1 MPRFR
6 SVSLILLIG
15 LPLVTGIGYWLL
27 ERRHY
32 ETTDDAYLQ
41 SNIVLISPRV
51 QGYVTQ
57 IAINDNQAVKQNDLL
72 LTIDD
77 RDYQV
82 KVLQAKASV
91 NEETAHIERLRAMK
105 TSQHAHIETAGANI
119 VAVQAR
125 REQIQKDLQR
135 FNNLID
141 RGSAAKQLLDKAQ
154 SESKQAAAELRGSQ
168 ASANAEHS
176 QLAALDIEITET
188 EARLQ
193 NAQALLTLA
202 KIDLEH
208 TQVKAPIDGIIGNRG
223 VQLGQLVRP
232 GVALASLVQNSKIWV
247 EANFK
252 ETQLQHMRLG
262 QPVTIK
268 VDAYPDLELTGKV
281 DSFSPASGSEF
292 SILPEENAT
301 GNFTKIV
308 RRVPLKIVF
317 DSSENIRLLRPGL
330 SAEAKVKVKVH

>member
-6 SVSLILLIG
+6 SVLLILLIAI
-15 LPLVTGIGYWLL
+15 PLIAGTGYWLL
-27 ERRHY
+27 DRQHY

-57 IAINDNQAVKQNDLL
+57 IAVNDNQAVKQNDVLV
-72 LTIDD
+72 TIDD
-77 RDYQV
+77 RDYQARV
-82 KVLQAKASV
+82 IQAEANISAEV
-91 NEETAHIERLRAMK
+91 AHIERLRAMK

-135 FNNLID
+135 VNNLID
-141 RGSAAKQLLDKAQ
+141 RGSAARQSLDKVQ

-168 ASANAEHS
+168 ASASAEHN
-176 QLAALDIEITET
+176 QLATLDIEITET
-188 EARLQ
+188 EARLE
-193 NAQALLTLA
+193 NAQAQLTLA

-208 TQVKAPIDGIIGNRG
+208 TQVKAPVDGIIGNRG

-262 QPVTIK
+262 QLVTVK

-308 RRVPLKIVF
+308 RRVPVKIVF
-317 DSSENIRLLRPGL
+317 DSPENIELLRPGL
-330 SAEAKVKVKVH
+330 SAEAKVKVH

>member
-1 MPRFR
+1 MSRFR
-6 SVSLILLIG
+6 SVLLILLIVI
-15 LPLVTGIGYWLL
+15 PLVAGTGYWLL
-27 ERRHY
+27 DRQQY
-32 ETTDDAYLQ
+32 ETTDDAYLH

-57 IAINDNQAVKQNDLL
+57 IAVNDNQAVKQDDVMV
-72 LTIDD
+72 TIDD
-77 RDYQV
+77 RDYQA
-82 KVLQAKASV
+82 KVSQAAADVSA
-91 NEETAHIERLRAMK
+91 EIAHIERLQAMK
-105 TSQHAHIETAGANI
+105 TSQRAHIETAGANI
-119 VAVQAR
+119 AAVQAR

-141 RGSAAKQLLDKAQ
+141 RGSAARQSLDKVQ

-168 ASANAEHS
+168 AASNAEHN
-176 QLAALDIEITET
+176 QLATLDIEITET
-188 EARLQ
+188 EARLE
-193 NAQALLTLA
+193 NAQAQLTLA

-208 TQVKAPIDGIIGNRG
+208 TQVKAPVDGIIGNRG

-262 QPVTIK
+262 QPVTVK
-268 VDAYPDLELTGKV
+268 VDAYPDLNLTGKV

-308 RRVPLKIVF
+308 RRVPVKIAF
-317 DSSENIRLLRPGL
+317 DSAEDIQLLRPGL
-330 SAEAKVKVKVH
+330 SAEVKVKVH

>member
-1 MPRFR
+1 MPSFR
-6 SVSLILLIG
+6 STLMILLIVV
-15 LPLVTGIGYWLL
+15 LLVTGVGYWLL
-27 ERRHY
+27 DRQHY
-32 ETTDDAYLQ
+32 ETTDDAYLH

-57 IAINDNQAVKQNDLL
+57 IAVNDNQAVKQGDVLV
-72 LTIDD
+72 TIDD
-77 RDYQV
+77 RDYQA
-82 KVLQAKASV
+82 KVSQAEANVSA
-91 NEETAHIERLRAMK
+91 EIAHIARLRAMK
-105 TSQHAHIETAGANI
+105 TSQQAHIETAGAN
-119 VAVQAR
+119 VAAVQAK

-135 FNNLID
+135 FNNLND
-141 RGSAAKQLLDKAQ
+141 RGSASKQSLDKVQ
-154 SESKQAAAELRGSQ
+154 SESKQVAAELRGSQ
-168 ASANAEHS
+168 SSSNAEHN
-176 QLAALDIEITET
+176 QLATLDIEITET
-188 EARLQ
+188 EARLE
-193 NAQALLTLA
+193 NARALVTLA

-208 TQVKAPIDGIIGNRG
+208 TQVKAPLDGVIGNRG

-232 GVALASLVQNSKIWV
+232 GIALASLVQNSSIWV

-262 QPVTIK
+262 QPVAIR

-308 RRVPLKIVF
+308 RRVPIKIVF
-317 DSSENIRLLRPGL
+317 DSAEHIQSLRPGL
-330 SAEAKVKVKVH
+330 SVAVKVKVH

>member
-1 MPRFR
+1 MRSFR
-6 SVSLILLIG
+6 SVLLILLIAV
-15 LPLVTGIGYWLL
+15 PLVAGIGYWLVD
-27 ERRHY
+27 RQQY

-57 IAINDNQAVKQNDLL
+57 VAVDDNQAVKQNDVLV
-72 LTIDD
+72 TIDD
-77 RDYQV
+77 RDYQARV
-82 KVLQAKASV
+82 IQAEANVSA
-91 NEETAHIERLRAMK
+91 EIAHIQRLRAMK
-105 TSQHAHIETAGANI
+105 TSQRAHVETAGANI
-119 VAVQAR
+119 AAVQAR
-125 REQIQKDLQR
+125 REHIQKDLER
-135 FNNLID
+135 FQNLID
-141 RGSAAKQLLDKAQ
+141 RGSAARQSLDKVE

-168 ASANAEHS
+168 SAANAEHT
-176 QLAALDIEITET
+176 QLATLDIEITET
-188 EARLQ
+188 EARLE
-193 NAQALLTLA
+193 NAKAQLSLA
-202 KIDLEH
+202 EIDLEH
-208 TQVKAPIDGIIGNRG
+208 TRIKAPIDGVIGNRG

-308 RRVPLKIVF
+308 RRVPVKVVF
-317 DSSENIRLLRPGL
+317 DASENIQLLRPGL
-330 SAEAKVKVKVH
+330 SAEVKVNVH

>member
-1 MPRFR
+1 MSRIR
-6 SVSLILLIG
+6 SVLLILLIVI
-15 LPLVTGIGYWLL
+15 PLIAGTGYWLL
-27 ERRHY
+27 DRRHY
-32 ETTDDAYLQ
+32 ETTDDAYLH

-51 QGYVTQ
+51 QGYVTH
-57 IAINDNQAVKQNDLL
+57 IGINDNQAVKQNDVLV
-72 LTIDD
+72 TIDD
-77 RDYQV
+77 RDYQARV
-82 KVLQAKASV
+82 IQAAANVSAEV
-91 NEETAHIERLRAMK
+91 AHIGRLRAMK

-119 VAVQAR
+119 AAVQAR
-125 REQIQKDLQR
+125 GEQIQKDLQR
-135 FNNLID
+135 FHNLID
-141 RGSAAKQLLDKAQ
+141 RGSAASQSLDKVQ
-154 SESKQAAAELRGSQ
+154 SESKQAAAELRGSKAA
-168 ASANAEHS
+168 ASAEHN
-176 QLAALDIEITET
+176 QLATLDLEITET
-188 EARLQ
+188 EARLE
-193 NAQALLTLA
+193 NAQAQLTLA

-223 VQLGQLVRP
+223 VQLGQWVRP

-262 QPVTIK
+262 QPVAIK

-308 RRVPLKIVF
+308 RRIPVKIVL
-317 DSSENIRLLRPGL
+317 DSAEHNELLRPGL
-330 SAEAKVKVKVH
+330 SVAVQVKVH

>member
-1 MPRFR
+1 MLRFR
-6 SVSLILLIG
+6 SALLILL
-15 LPLVTGIGYWLL
+15 LVVPLIAGTGYWLL
-27 ERRHY
+27 DRQHY
-32 ETTDDAYLQ
+32 ETTDDAYLH

-57 IAINDNQAVKQNDLL
+57 IAVNDNQAVKQDDVLV
-72 LTIDD
+72 TIDD
-77 RDYQV
+77 RDYQA
-82 KVLQAKASV
+82 KVSQAEADVSA
-91 NEETAHIERLRAMK
+91 EIAHIARLRAMK
-105 TSQHAHIETAGANI
+105 TSQQAHIETAGANI

-135 FNNLID
+135 FNNLIE
-141 RGSAAKQLLDKAQ
+141 RGSAARQSLDKVQA
-154 SESKQAAAELRGSQ
+154 ESKQAAAELRGSQ
-168 ASANAEHS
+168 ASASAEHS
-176 QLAALDIEITET
+176 QLATLDIEITET
-188 EARLQ
+188 EARLE
-193 NAQALLTLA
+193 NAQASVTLA

-208 TQVKAPIDGIIGNRG
+208 TQVKAPVDGIIGNRG

-232 GVALASLVQNSKIWV
+232 GVALASLVQNSNIWV

-252 ETQLQHMRLG
+252 ETQLQYMRLG
-262 QPVTIK
+262 QPVAIK

-308 RRVPLKIVF
+308 RRLPVKIVF
-317 DSSENIRLLRPGL
+317 DSAENIQLLKPGL
-330 SAEAKVKVKVH
+330 SVAVKVKVH

>member
-1 MPRFR
+1 MRSFR
-6 SVSLILLIG
+6 SVLLILLIA
-15 LPLVTGIGYWLL
+15 LPLVAGTGYWLL
-27 ERRHY
+27 DRRQY

-57 IAINDNQAVKQNDLL
+57 IAVNDNQAVKQNDVLVM
-72 LTIDD
+72 IDD
-77 RDYQV
+77 RDYQARV
-82 KVLQAKASV
+82 IQAEANVSA
-91 NEETAHIERLRAMK
+91 EIAHIQRLRAMK
-105 TSQHAHIETAGANI
+105 ASQRAHVETAGANI
-119 VAVQAR
+119 AAVQAR
-125 REQIQKDLQR
+125 REHIQKDLER
-135 FNNLID
+135 FQNLID
-141 RGSAAKQLLDKAQ
+141 RGSAARQSLDKVE

-168 ASANAEHS
+168 SAANAEHT
-176 QLAALDIEITET
+176 QLATLDIEITET
-188 EARLQ
+188 EARLE
-193 NAQALLTLA
+193 NAKAQLSLA

-208 TQVKAPIDGIIGNRG
+208 TQIKAPVDGIIGNRG

-252 ETQLQHMRLG
+252 ETQLEHMRLG

-308 RRVPLKIVF
+308 RRVPVKIVF
-317 DSSENIRLLRPGL
+317 DASENIQLLRPGL
-330 SAEAKVKVKVH
+330 SAEVKVKVH

>member
-6 SVSLILLIG
+6 SALLILLIAI
-15 LPLVTGIGYWLL
+15 PLIAGTGYWLL
-27 ERRHY
+27 DRQKY

-57 IAINDNQAVKQNDLL
+57 VAVNDNQSVKQGDILVA
-72 LTIDD
+72 IDD
-77 RDYQV
+77 RDYQA
-82 KVLQAKASV
+82 KVSQAAANVSA
-91 NEETAHIERLRAMK
+91 EIAHIERLRAMK
-105 TSQHAHIETAGANI
+105 TSQQAHIETAGANI

-135 FNNLID
+135 FNNLIE
-141 RGSAAKQLLDKAQ
+141 RGSAARQSLDKAQ

-168 ASANAEHS
+168 AASSAEHS
-176 QLAALDIEITET
+176 QLATLDIEITET
-188 EARLQ
+188 EARLE
-193 NAQALLTLA
+193 NAQAQLTLA

-208 TQVKAPIDGIIGNRG
+208 TQVKAPVDGIIGNRG

-262 QPVTIK
+262 QPVTVK

-308 RRVPLKIVF
+308 RRVPVKIAF
-317 DSSENIRLLRPGL
+317 DSVEDIQLLRPGL
-330 SAEAKVKVKVH
+330 SAEVKVKVH

>member
-6 SVSLILLIG
+6 SVLLILLIG
-15 LPLVTGIGYWLL
+15 VPLAAGVGYWLF
-27 ERRHY
+27 ERQHY
-32 ETTDDAYLQ
+32 EVTDNAYLR

-51 QGYVTQ
+51 QGYVTN
-57 IAINDNQAVKQNDLL
+57 IAINDNQAVKQNDVL

-77 RDYQV
+77 RDYLA
-82 KVLQAKASV
+82 KVLQAEANV
-91 NEETAHIERLRAMK
+91 NAEIAHIERLRAMK

-119 VAVQAR
+119 VAVQAK

-141 RGSAAKQLLDKAQ
+141 RGSAARQSLDKIQ

-168 ASANAEHS
+168 AAASAEHS
-176 QLAALDIEITET
+176 QLATLDIEITET
-188 EARLQ
+188 EARLE
-193 NAQALLTLA
+193 NAQAQLTLA

-223 VQLGQLVRP
+223 VQVGQLVRP
-232 GVALASLVQNSKIWV
+232 GVALASLVQNSKIWI

-252 ETQLQHMRLG
+252 ETQLEHMRLG
-262 QPVTIK
+262 QSVTVK
-268 VDAYPDLELTGKV
+268 LDAYPDLELTGKV

-308 RRVPLKIVF
+308 RRVPVKIVF
-317 DSSENIRLLRPGL
+317 DSVEHTQLLRPGL
-330 SAEAKVKVKVH
+330 SVEVKVKVH

>member
-1 MPRFR
+1 MRSFR
-6 SVSLILLIG
+6 SVLLILLIAV
-15 LPLVTGIGYWLL
+15 PLVAGIGYWLVD
-27 ERRHY
+27 RQQY

-57 IAINDNQAVKQNDLL
+57 VAVDDNQAVKQNDVLV
-72 LTIDD
+72 TIDD
-77 RDYQV
+77 RDYQARV
-82 KVLQAKASV
+82 IQAEANVSA
-91 NEETAHIERLRAMK
+91 EIAHIQRLRAMK
-105 TSQHAHIETAGANI
+105 TSQRAHVETAGANI
-119 VAVQAR
+119 AAVQAR
-125 REQIQKDLQR
+125 REHIQKDLER
-135 FNNLID
+135 FQNLID
-141 RGSAAKQLLDKAQ
+141 RGSAARQSLDKVE

-168 ASANAEHS
+168 SAANAEHT
-176 QLAALDIEITET
+176 QLATLDIEITET
-188 EARLQ
+188 EARLE
-193 NAQALLTLA
+193 NAKAQLSLA
-202 KIDLEH
+202 EIDLEH
-208 TQVKAPIDGIIGNRG
+208 TRIKAPIDGVIGNRG

-308 RRVPLKIVF
+308 RRVPVKIVF
-317 DSSENIRLLRPGL
+317 DASENIQLLRPGL
-330 SAEAKVKVKVH
+330 SAEVKVNVH

>member
-6 SVSLILLIG
+6 SVLLILLIG

-27 ERRHY
+27 ERQHY
-32 ETTDDAYLQ
+32 ETTDDAYLH
-41 SNIVLISPRV
+41 SNIVLISPKI
-51 QGYVTQ
+51 QGYITN
-57 IAINDNQAVKQNDLL
+57 IAVNDNQAVKQNDILVM
-72 LTIDD
+72 IDD
-77 RDYQV
+77 RDYQA
-82 KVLQAKASV
+82 KVTQAEANV
-91 NEETAHIERLRAMK
+91 NAEIAHIERLRAMK

-168 ASANAEHS
+168 AAASAEHN
-176 QLAALDIEITET
+176 QLATLDIEITET
-188 EARLQ
+188 EARLE
-193 NAQALLTLA
+193 NALAQLALA

-208 TQVKAPIDGIIGNRG
+208 TQIKAPIDGIIGNRG

-262 QPVTIK
+262 QPVIIK

-308 RRVPLKIVF
+308 RRVPVKIAF
-317 DSSENIRLLRPGL
+317 DSIENIQILRPGL
-330 SAEAKVKVKVH
+330 SVEVKVKVH

>member
-6 SVSLILLIG
+6 SVLLILLIG

-32 ETTDDAYLQ
+32 ESTDDAYLQ

-57 IAINDNQAVKQNDLL
+57 IAINDNQAVKQNDVLL
-72 LTIDD
+72 MIDD
-77 RDYQV
+77 RDYQA
-82 KVLQAKASV
+82 KVLQAEANV
-91 NEETAHIERLRAMK
+91 NEETAHIERLRTMK
-105 TSQHAHIETAGANI
+105 MSQRAHVETAGANI

-125 REQIQKDLQR
+125 REQIQQDLQR
-135 FNNLID
+135 FNNLIE
-141 RGSAAKQLLDKAQ
+141 RGSAARQALDKIQ

-168 ASANAEHS
+168 ASASAEHS
-176 QLAALDIEITET
+176 QLASLDSEITET

-193 NAQALLTLA
+193 NAQAQLTLA

-292 SILPEENAT
+292 SILPAENAT

-308 RRVPLKIVF
+308 RRVPVKIVF
-317 DSSENIRLLRPGL
+317 DSTENLQLLRPGL
-330 SAEAKVKVKVH
+330 SAEAKVKVH

>member
-1 MPRFR
+1 MPRLR
-6 SVSLILLIG
+6 SALLILLIG
-15 LPLVTGIGYWLL
+15 VPLIAGIGYWLL

-51 QGYVTQ
+51 QGYVTNV
-57 IAINDNQAVKQNDLL
+57 AINDNQAVKQNDVL
-72 LTIDD
+72 LTVDD
-77 RDYQV
+77 RDYLA
-82 KVLQAKASV
+82 KVIQAAADV
-91 NEETAHIERLRAMK
+91 NEEIAHIERLRAMK
-105 TSQHAHIETAGANI
+105 LSQHAHIETAGANV

-125 REQIQKDLQR
+125 REQIQQDLQR

-141 RGSAAKQLLDKAQ
+141 RGSAARQSLDKIQ
-154 SESKQAAAELRGSQ
+154 SESKQAAAELKGSQ
-168 ASANAEHS
+168 ASASAEHS
-176 QLAALDIEITET
+176 QLAALDLEITET
-188 EARLQ
+188 EARVE
-193 NAQALLTLA
+193 NAKAQLSLA

-232 GVALASLVQNSKIWV
+232 GVALASLVQNSNIWV

-262 QPVTIK
+262 QSVTVK
-268 VDAYPDLELTGKV
+268 VDAYPDLELTGNV

-301 GNFTKIV
+301 GNFTKVV
-308 RRVPLKIVF
+308 RRLPVKIVF
-317 DSSENIRLLRPGL
+317 ASAANVQLLRPGL
-330 SAEAKVKVKVH
+330 SVEVKVKVH

>member
-1 MPRFR
+1 MSRFR
-6 SVSLILLIG
+6 SVLLILLIG
-15 LPLVTGIGYWLL
+15 IPLVAGIGYWLL
-27 ERRHY
+27 DRQHY

-51 QGYVTQ
+51 QGYVMH
-57 IAINDNQAVKQNDLL
+57 IAISDNQAVKQNDVLV
-72 LTIDD
+72 TIDD
-77 RDYQV
+77 RDYQA
-82 KVLQAKASV
+82 KVAQAEANV
-91 NEETAHIERLRAMK
+91 NAEIAHIERLRAMK
-105 TSQHAHIETAGANI
+105 TSQQAHIETAGANM

-141 RGSAAKQLLDKAQ
+141 RGSAARQSLDKIQ

-168 ASANAEHS
+168 ASASAEHS
-176 QLAALDIEITET
+176 QLATLDIEITET
-188 EARLQ
+188 EARLE
-193 NAQALLTLA
+193 NALAQMTLA

-308 RRVPLKIVF
+308 RRVPVKIAF
-317 DSSENIRLLRPGL
+317 DSTENIQILRPGL
-330 SAEAKVKVKVH
+330 SAEVKVKVH

>member
-1 MPRFR
+1 MPRLR
-6 SVSLILLIG
+6 TVTLTLLIAV
-15 LPLVTGIGYWLL
+15 PLFALIGYWFFNRLQ
-27 ERRHY
+27 Y
-32 ETTDDAYLQ
+32 ETTDDAYLH

-57 IAINDNQAVKQNDLL
+57 INTNDNLPVKKDALL
-72 LTIDD
+72 ITIDD
-77 RDYQV
+77 RDYLA
-82 KVLQAKASV
+82 KVAQAEAEVSAV
-91 NEETAHIERLRAMK
+91 IAHIQRLRAMK
-105 TSQHAHIETAGANI
+105 ASQLAHIESAGANI
-119 VAVQAR
+119 AAVQAK

-135 FNNLID
+135 YHNLLE
-141 RGSAAKQLLDKAQ
+141 RGSAARQALDKVQA
-154 SESKQAAAELRGSQ
+154 ESKQASAELRGSQ
-168 ASANAEHS
+168 ASASAEHS
-176 QLAALDIEITET
+176 QLAALDLEIA
-188 EARLQ
+188 EAEALLK
-193 NAQALLTLA
+193 NAQASVTLA
-202 KIDLEH
+202 KLDLEH
-208 TQVKAPIDGIIGNRG
+208 TQIKAPTDGIIGNRG

-232 GVALASLVQNSKIWV
+232 GVALASLVQTGKIWV

-308 RRVPLKIVF
+308 RRVPVKIVF
-317 DSSENIRLLRPGL
+317 DASDNIQQLRPGL
-330 SAEAKVKVKVH
+330 SVEVKVKVH

>member
-1 MPRFR
+1 MRSFR
-6 SVSLILLIG
+6 SVLLILLIA
-15 LPLVTGIGYWLL
+15 LPLVAGTGYWLL
-27 ERRHY
+27 DRRQY

-57 IAINDNQAVKQNDLL
+57 IAVNDNQAVKQNDVLV
-72 LTIDD
+72 TIDD
-77 RDYQV
+77 RDYQARV
-82 KVLQAKASV
+82 IQAEANVSA
-91 NEETAHIERLRAMK
+91 EIAHIQRLRAMK
-105 TSQHAHIETAGANI
+105 TSQRAHVETAGANI
-119 VAVQAR
+119 AAVQAR
-125 REQIQKDLQR
+125 REHIQKDLER
-135 FNNLID
+135 FQNLID
-141 RGSAAKQLLDKAQ
+141 RGSAARQSLDKVE

-168 ASANAEHS
+168 SAANAEHT
-176 QLAALDIEITET
+176 QLATLDIEITET
-188 EARLQ
+188 EARLE
-193 NAQALLTLA
+193 NAKAQLSLA

-208 TQVKAPIDGIIGNRG
+208 TQIKAPLDGVIGNRG

-232 GVALASLVQNSKIWV
+232 GVALASLVQSSKIWV

-252 ETQLQHMRLG
+252 ETQLEHMRLG

-268 VDAYPDLELTGKV
+268 VDAYPDLQLTGKV

-308 RRVPLKIVF
+308 RRVPVKIVF
-317 DSSENIRLLRPGL
+317 DASENIQLLRPGL
-330 SAEAKVKVKVH
+330 SAEVKVKVH

>member
-1 MPRFR
+1 MSRIR
-6 SVSLILLIG
+6 SVLLILLIG
-15 LPLVTGIGYWLL
+15 VPLVAGIGYWLF
-27 ERRHY
+27 ERQQY
-32 ETTDDAYLQ
+32 EVTDNAYLR
-41 SNIVLISPRV
+41 SNIVLISPRI
-51 QGYVTQ
+51 QGYVTN
-57 IAINDNQAVKQNDLL
+57 IAINDNQAVKQNDVL

-77 RDYQV
+77 RDYLA
-82 KVLQAKASV
+82 KVLQAEADV
-91 NEETAHIERLRAMK
+91 NAEIAHIQRLRAMK

-141 RGSAAKQLLDKAQ
+141 RGSAARQSLDKIQ

-168 ASANAEHS
+168 AAASAEHS
-176 QLAALDIEITET
+176 QLATLDIEITET
-188 EARLQ
+188 EARLE
-193 NAQALLTLA
+193 NAQAQLTLA

-223 VQLGQLVRP
+223 VQIGQLVRP

-252 ETQLQHMRLG
+252 ETQLEHMRLG

-268 VDAYPDLELTGKV
+268 LDAYPDLELTGKV

-308 RRVPLKIVF
+308 RRVPVKIAF
-317 DSSENIRLLRPGL
+317 DPAEHIQLLRPGL
-330 SAEAKVKVKVH
+330 SVEVEVKVH

>member
-6 SVSLILLIG
+6 STLMILLIVV
-15 LPLVTGIGYWLL
+15 LLVTGVGYWLL
-27 ERRHY
+27 DRQHY
-32 ETTDDAYLQ
+32 ETTDDAYLH

-57 IAINDNQAVKQNDLL
+57 IAVSDNQAVKQGDVLV
-72 LTIDD
+72 TIDD
-77 RDYQV
+77 RDYQA
-82 KVLQAKASV
+82 KVIQAEANVSA
-91 NEETAHIERLRAMK
+91 EIAHIARLRAMK
-105 TSQHAHIETAGANI
+105 TSQQAHIETAGANI
-119 VAVQAR
+119 AAVQAK

-135 FNNLID
+135 FNNLND
-141 RGSAAKQLLDKAQ
+141 RGSASKQSLDKIQ
-154 SESKQAAAELRGSQ
+154 SESKQVAAELRGSQ
-168 ASANAEHS
+168 SSSNAEHN
-176 QLAALDIEITET
+176 QLATLDIEITET
-188 EARLQ
+188 EARLE
-193 NAQALLTLA
+193 NARALVTLA

-208 TQVKAPIDGIIGNRG
+208 TQVKAPVDGIIGNRG

-232 GVALASLVQNSKIWV
+232 GIALASLVQNSSIWV

-252 ETQLQHMRLG
+252 EIQLEHMLLG
-262 QPVTIK
+262 QPVAIK

-308 RRVPLKIVF
+308 RRVPTKIIF
-317 DSSENIRLLRPGL
+317 DSAEHIQLLRPGL
-330 SAEAKVKVKVH
+330 SVAVKVKVH

>member
-6 SVSLILLIG
+6 STLMILLIVV
-15 LPLVTGIGYWLL
+15 LLVTGVGYWLL
-27 ERRHY
+27 DRQHY
-32 ETTDDAYLQ
+32 ETTDDAYLH

-57 IAINDNQAVKQNDLL
+57 IAVNDNQAVKQGDVLV
-72 LTIDD
+72 TIDD
-77 RDYQV
+77 RDYQA
-82 KVLQAKASV
+82 KVIQAEANVSA
-91 NEETAHIERLRAMK
+91 EIAHIARLRAMK
-105 TSQHAHIETAGANI
+105 TSQQAHIETAGAN
-119 VAVQAR
+119 VAAVQAK

-135 FNNLID
+135 FNNLND
-141 RGSAAKQLLDKAQ
+141 RGSASKQSLDKVQ
-154 SESKQAAAELRGSQ
+154 SESKQVAAELRGSQ
-168 ASANAEHS
+168 ASSNAEHN
-176 QLAALDIEITET
+176 QLATLDIEITET
-188 EARLQ
+188 EARLE
-193 NAQALLTLA
+193 NARALVTLA

-208 TQVKAPIDGIIGNRG
+208 TQVKAPVDGIIGNRG

-232 GVALASLVQNSKIWV
+232 GIALASLVQNSSIWV

-262 QPVTIK
+262 QPVAIK
-268 VDAYPDLELTGKV
+268 VDAYPNLELAGKV

-308 RRVPLKIVF
+308 RRVPIKIVF
-317 DSSENIRLLRPGL
+317 DSAEHIQLLKPGL
-330 SAEAKVKVKVH
+330 SVEVKVKVH

>member
-6 SVSLILLIG
+6 SVLLILLIAV
-15 LPLVTGIGYWLL
+15 PLIAGTGYWLL
-27 ERRHY
+27 DRQNY
-32 ETTDDAYLQ
+32 ETTDDAYLR
-41 SNIVLISPRV
+41 SNIVLLSPRI

-57 IAINDNQAVKQNDLL
+57 IAINDNQAVKQNDVL

-77 RDYQV
+77 RDYQA
-82 KVLQAKASV
+82 KVLQAEADI
-91 NEETAHIERLRAMK
+91 NEKIAHIQRLRAMK
-105 TSQHAHIETAGANI
+105 TSQQAHIETAGASI
-119 VAVQAR
+119 AAVQAR

-141 RGSAAKQLLDKAQ
+141 RGSAARQSLDKIQ
-154 SESKQAAAELRGSQ
+154 SESKQALAELKGSQ
-168 ASANAEHS
+168 ASASAEHS
-176 QLAALDIEITET
+176 QLTALDIEITET

-193 NAQALLTLA
+193 NDQAQLVLA

-208 TQVKAPIDGIIGNRG
+208 TQVKAPVDGIIGNRG
-223 VQLGQLVRP
+223 VQLGQLVQP

-252 ETQLQHMRLG
+252 ETQLEHMRLG
-262 QPVTIK
+262 QPVTVT

-308 RRVPLKIVF
+308 RRVPVKIAF
-317 DSSENIRLLRPGL
+317 DSIENTQQLRPGL
-330 SAEAKVKVKVH
+330 SVAVKVKVH

>member
-1 MPRFR
+1 MFR
-6 SVSLILLIG
+6 SRSALLILLLAI
-15 LPLVTGIGYWLL
+15 PLVAGIGYWLF
-27 ERRHY
+27 ERQQY
-32 ETTDDAYLQ
+32 ETTDDAYLH

-57 IAINDNQAVKQNDLL
+57 IAVSDNQAVKQGDVLV
-72 LTIDD
+72 TIDD
-77 RDYQV
+77 RDYQA
-82 KVLQAKASV
+82 KVSQAAADVSA
-91 NEETAHIERLRAMK
+91 EIAHIERLRAMK
-105 TSQHAHIETAGANI
+105 TSQRDHIESAGANI
-119 VAVQAR
+119 ASAQAK

-135 FNNLID
+135 FNNLIE
-141 RGSAAKQLLDKAQ
+141 RGSAARQSLDKVQ

-168 ASANAEHS
+168 AASSAEHN
-176 QLAALDIEITET
+176 QLATLDIEITET
-188 EARLQ
+188 EARLE
-193 NAQALLTLA
+193 NAQAQLTLA

-208 TQVKAPIDGIIGNRG
+208 TQVKAPVDGIIGNRG

-252 ETQLQHMRLG
+252 ETQLQNMRLG
-262 QPVTIK
+262 QPVTVK
-268 VDAYPDLELTGKV
+268 VDAYPDLNLTGKV

-308 RRVPLKIVF
+308 RRVPVKIVF
-317 DSSENIRLLRPGL
+317 DSVDNIQLLRPGL
-330 SAEAKVKVKVH
+330 SVEVKVKVH

>member
-6 SVSLILLIG
+6 SALMILLIVV
-15 LPLVTGIGYWLL
+15 LLVTGVGYWLL
-27 ERRHY
+27 DRQNY
-32 ETTDDAYLQ
+32 EATDDAYLH

-57 IAINDNQAVKQNDLL
+57 IAVNDNQAVKQNDVLV
-72 LTIDD
+72 TIDD
-77 RDYQV
+77 RDYQA
-82 KVLQAKASV
+82 KVSQAAADV
-91 NEETAHIERLRAMK
+91 NVEIAHIARLRAMK
-105 TSQHAHIETAGANI
+105 TSQRDHIETAGANI
-119 VAVQAR
+119 SAVQAR

-135 FNNLID
+135 FNNLIE
-141 RGSAAKQLLDKAQ
+141 RGSAARQSLDKIQ

-168 ASANAEHS
+168 AASSAEHN
-176 QLAALDIEITET
+176 QLATLDIEITET
-188 EARLQ
+188 EARLE
-193 NAQALLTLA
+193 NAQAFVTLA

-208 TQVKAPIDGIIGNRG
+208 TQVKAPVDGIIGNRS

-232 GVALASLVQNSKIWV
+232 GVALASLVQNSSIWV

-262 QPVTIK
+262 QPVAVK

-308 RRVPLKIVF
+308 RRVPVKIVF
-317 DSSENIRLLRPGL
+317 DSAEHIQLLRPGL
-330 SAEAKVKVKVH
+330 SVSVKVRVH